1 MRRTSFRGPA
11 IALLALPLL
20 FPSPIVRPSP
30 SPRAPGPAPSPQV
43 GKVNFPNSC
52 SPQVQPAIEKGLALL
67 HSFQY
72 EESGQTFSDAA
83 ERDGQCAVAYWGK
96 AMSLYRQLW
105 EFPSAATLV
114 EGRKDVEQAQKSA
127 AQTPREREYIAA
139 AAAFYQDDPKLT
151 HTDRTQAYSTAME
164 RLYRDNP
171 TDVEAGA
178 FYALSLV
185 ALAEDGVDDLANR
198 KKAIAILNPL
208 FEQQPNNPG
217 VAHYLIHASDTPE
230 LAREGLPAAR
240 AYAKI
245 APDSSHATH
254 MPSHIFRRLGLW
266 PEMIDS
272 NVAAIAAAAEATQA
286 HRGDASYQFHP
297 MDFLDYAYLQTG
309 QEGKARH
316 LVDEVKSVPG
326 ARAEGIADHQALFA
340 ARNAIELH
348 RWKEA
353 ASLTIPDERFVMQD
367 PTYWARA
374 IGRARSGDLNGAQ
387 EDDRKLAEVMKAQQ
401 DRDQAEGDKVTP
413 GESVEEREVDGWIA
427 YAAGKSDE
435 AIADLRGAAQREETE
450 REDPIAMPAREML
463 ADLFLEI
470 NRPSDALSQYQAVL
484 NDYPNRFDAL
494 YGAAR
499 SAEAA
504 ADPQQARKFYAQ
516 LVAISAPGADRPE
529 LRAARQHANLN
540 AKGEKGTL
548 AREAQ
553 H

>member
-1 MRRTSFRGPA
+1 MPQIGFRTIFALLPVLLLLCATGPA
-11 IALLALPLL
+11 DARPHQASDRAL
-20 FPSPIVRPSP
+20 
-30 SPRAPGPAPSPQV
+30 QV

-52 SPQVQPAIEKGLALL
+52 SPEVQPAIEKGLALL

-72 EESGQTFSDAA
+72 EESGQTFSDVAQ
-83 ERDGQCAVAYWGK
+83 RDGQCAMAYWGK
-96 AMSLYRQLW
+96 AMSLYYQLW
-105 EFPSAATLV
+105 EFPSAATIV
-114 EGRKDVEQAQKSA
+114 EGRKDIEQAQKLA

-151 HTDRTQAYSTAME
+151 HTDRTQAYSTAMQK
-164 RLYRDNP
+164 LYSDNP

-198 KKAIAILNPL
+198 RKAIAILNPL

-272 NVAAIAAAAEATQA
+272 NIAAIAAAAAATQA
-286 HRGDASYQFHP
+286 HRGDAGYQFHP
-297 MDFLDYAYLQTG
+297 MDFLDYAYLQSG
-309 QEGKARH
+309 QEAKARH

-326 ARAEGIADHQALFA
+326 ARAEDIADHQALFA

-353 ASLTIPDERFVMQD
+353 ASLAIPDERLVMQD

-374 IGRARSGDLNGAQ
+374 IGRARSGDLNGAR
-387 EDDRKLAEVMKAQQ
+387 EDARKLAEVMKAQEE
-401 DRDQAEGDKVTP
+401 RDKAEGNMITP
-413 GESVEEREVDGWIA
+413 GESVEEREADGWIA
-427 YAAGKSDE
+427 FAAGKSDE

-450 REDPIAMPAREML
+450 REDPFATPAREML
-463 ADLFLEI
+463 ADLFLEV
-470 NRPSDALSQYQAVL
+470 NRPSDALTEYQAVL
-484 NDYPNRFDAL
+484 KDYPNRFDAL

-529 LRAARQHANLN
+529 LRAAR
-540 AKGEKGTL
+540 EKSNL

-553 H
+553 Q

>member
-1 MRRTSFRGPA
+1 
-11 IALLALPLL
+11 
-20 FPSPIVRPSP
+20 
-30 SPRAPGPAPSPQV
+30 
-43 GKVNFPNSC
+43 
-52 SPQVQPAIEKGLALL
+52 VQPAIEKGLALL

-83 ERDGQCAVAYWGK
+83 QRDGQCAVAYWGK
-96 AMSLYRQLW
+96 AMSLYHQLW
-105 EFPSAATLV
+105 DFPSAATLV

-139 AAAFYQDDPKLT
+139 AAAFYQDDPNLT

-164 RLYRDNP
+164 KLYNDNP

-272 NVAAIAAAAEATQA
+272 NIAAIAAAAEATQA

-309 QEGKARH
+309 QEAKARH

-374 IGRARSGDLNGAQ
+374 IGRARSGDLNGAH
-387 EDDRKLAEVMKAQQ
+387 EDDRKLAEVMKAQG
-401 DRDQAEGDKVTP
+401 DRDQAEGDKITP

-470 NRPSDALSQYQAVL
+470 NRPSDALSEYQAVL
-484 NDYPNRFDAL
+484 KDYPNRFDAL

-516 LVAISAPGADRPE
+516 LVAISASGADRPE
-529 LRAARQHANLN
+529 LRAARQYVTANLN
-540 AKGEKGTL
+540 P
-548 AREAQ
+548 
-553 H
+553 

>member
-1 MRRTSFRGPA
+1 MPRIGFRTIFAPLPVLLLLCATGPA
-11 IALLALPLL
+11 
-20 FPSPIVRPSP
+20 
-30 SPRAPGPAPSPQV
+30 RARTHEASSRVPQV

-52 SPQVQPAIEKGLALL
+52 SPEVQQALEKGLALL

-72 EESGQTFSDAA
+72 EESGQSFGDAA
-83 ERDGQCAVAYWGK
+83 QRDGQCAMAYWGK
-96 AMSLYRQLW
+96 AMSLYHQLW
-105 EFPSAATLV
+105 EFPSASTLV
-114 EGRKDVEQAQKSA
+114 EGRKDVEQAQKPA

-151 HTDRTQAYSTAME
+151 HTDRTQAYSTAMQK
-164 RLYRDNP
+164 LYSDNP

-198 KKAIAILNPL
+198 RKAIAILNPL

-217 VAHYLIHASDTPE
+217 VAHYLIHAADTPE

-272 NVAAIAAAAEATQA
+272 NLAAIAAAAEATQA

-309 QEGKARH
+309 QETKARH

-340 ARNAIELH
+340 ARNTIELH

-353 ASLTIPDERFVMQD
+353 ASLAIPDERLVMQD

-374 IGRARSGDLNGAQ
+374 IGRARSGDLNGAR
-387 EDDRKLAEVMKAQQ
+387 EDARKLAEVMKAQE
-401 DRDQAEGDKVTP
+401 DRDKAEGNTVTP
-413 GESVEEREVDGWIA
+413 GESVEEREVDAWIA
-427 YAAGKSDE
+427 YAAGKPDE

-470 NRPSDALSQYQAVL
+470 NHPSDALTEYQAVL
-484 NDYPNRFDAL
+484 KDYPNRFDAL

-504 ADPQQARKFYAQ
+504 ADRQQARKFYAQ

-529 LRAARQHANLN
+529 LRAAR
-540 AKGEKGTL
+540 EKSTL

-553 H
+553 Q